1 MATAAQRQGLDDY
14 AKARREREAAEHA
27 MLATLAA
34 SADTRRALGEAV
46 GRGDE
51 IAADGL
57 KLQLGAL
64 EERAAKERWARDIQG
79 AAMAEA
85 GVAGFD
91 LLSAR
96 HPLLLLPVRLE
107 ARFAWMDAGRV
118 TFSANPALELVLLV
132 RV

>member
-34 SADTRRALGEAV
+34 SADTRRALGDAV

-85 GVAGFD
+85 RVAALAGGAGFD

-107 ARFAWMDAGRV
+107 ARF
-118 TFSANPALELVLLV
+118 
-132 RV
+132 